1 MSAPEARGEPVSRRQ
16 LLGAA
21 GGLAVALAG
30 CGSSAS
36 RPPTNPEFRAADAD
50 VLDELLGVA
59 NRAVAAYGRVAG
71 LVTGARLGLVRRI
84 AVQEAAHVYALTG
97 ATYRLGGDP
106 TPAAS
111 TYAFPGAVDGPT
123 GLALAAAIEDA
134 SIAALIDALPKL
146 ADIEARGLVA
156 SVLADDAQHAA
167 LVAEARGLRPLSS
180 AIVRGRS

>member
-1 MSAPEARGEPVSRRQ
+1 VPAAEPPGEPVSRRK

-21 GGLAVALAG
+21 GGLAVTLAG
-30 CGSSAS
+30 CGSSVS
-36 RPPTNPEFRAADAD
+36 RAPTNPEFRAADAD

-71 LVTGARLGLVRRI
+71 LVTGARLSLVRRI
-84 AVQEAAHVYALTG
+84 GVQEAAHVYALTG
-97 ATYRLGGDP
+97 ATYRLGGEP
-106 TPAAS
+106 TPAAAS
-111 TYAFPGAVDGPT
+111 YGFPGAVDGPSA
-123 GLALAAAIEDA
+123 LALAAQVEDA

-167 LVAEARGLRPLSS
+167 LVAQARGLPPLSG